1 MLLGGRAGFVGVNPF
16 PIIGARIH
24 PPLLRADTLTR
35 DRLNAWLD
43 EAATGRVALV
53 VAEAGFGKTTLLGDW
68 ARNSERLTAWYRLD
82 PDDRDWLTFC
92 RHLVASGRELDP
104 EFAPD
109 TYALLLRLGPGG
121 PTRADIEASL
131 VREYAEFGASHPQG
145 LTLIFDDYHVVDG
158 SDEVVPIVR
167 ALIDRTGPGFS
178 IVIAARSTPQLP
190 LGRLRARGAVSRI
203 SGEALCFD
211 VPETDRLFRDAY
223 RMPIDPDVV
232 DELVQRTEGWAA
244 LLSLVNVTLGEQSH
258 RDARTLVAQLSATE
272 GDLYDYLAEEVVVGL
287 DPALHSFLKRV
298 SVLTSIDAASACL
311 VTDDDAI
318 SVSESIAKAESIGLL
333 AKPDRESAHRF
344 HPLVRAFLLVQLV
357 ADIGEKRLLEM
368 HAKLGRSFEPTDW
381 ASSAWH
387 YRASGDPDA
396 AARVVD
402 SAIEEIFAA
411 GQFERARPFMDGSA
425 GSRDRPGALI
435 LRSRLELTRG
445 NHEQASALAHQAI
458 TLTPETPLASQ
469 ALLNA
474 SSIDGFGGIE
484 DASAQYAEE
493 ALRANQT
500 KSQQSIARATIAMWQ
515 AGRDGRLDLIAEGLR
530 DLVAEQDLAGHYRY
544 AGITRLNLAG
554 VLLWLGDVRDAASTA
569 ARAQVDLGGFA
580 SGSAEYAAA
589 VAAEAKSV
597 ARLGHLD
604 RAEALI
610 AAVLDLPSRLGR
622 DEACAEAAEI
632 KVDFGDVES
641 AASLLGLGARSKHV
655 AQYANLVGGGL
666 ALRRGDL
673 SAAAS
678 FARELVVAPCT
689 DIAGLMR
696 GQVLRTRAAV
706 LSMDPEADRELEAL
720 QQLATAQRSRPGAIT
735 ADLLRAVIR
744 DESIHSEVVRLHPD
758 ETYVLSQLAEEISHS
773 LHKLSPEASDAVRA
787 EALRR
792 PARWATALRLCLECA
807 RFGHTS
813 RD

>member
-167 ALIDRTGPGFS
+167 AMVDRTGPGFS

-258 RDARTLVAQLSATE
+258 RDARTLVAQLSATK

-344 HPLVRAFLLVQLV
+344 PP
-357 ADIGEKRLLEM
+357 IGKSL
-368 HAKLGRSFEPTDW
+368 S
-381 ASSAWH
+381 
-387 YRASGDPDA
+387 
-396 AARVVD
+396 
-402 SAIEEIFAA
+402 
-411 GQFERARPFMDGSA
+411 
-425 GSRDRPGALI
+425 PGAVG
-435 LRSRLELTRG
+435 RRHRR
-445 NHEQASALAHQAI
+445 
-458 TLTPETPLASQ
+458 
-469 ALLNA
+469 
-474 SSIDGFGGIE
+474 
-484 DASAQYAEE
+484 E
-493 ALRANQT
+493 AAP
-500 KSQQSIARATIAMWQ
+500 
-515 AGRDGRLDLIAEGLR
+515 
-530 DLVAEQDLAGHYRY
+530 
-544 AGITRLNLAG
+544 
-554 VLLWLGDVRDAASTA
+554 RDARK
-569 ARAQVDLGGFA
+569 AR
-580 SGSAEYAAA
+580 
-589 VAAEAKSV
+589 
-597 ARLGHLD
+597 
-604 RAEALI
+604 
-610 AAVLDLPSRLGR
+610 
-622 DEACAEAAEI
+622 
-632 KVDFGDVES
+632 
-641 AASLLGLGARSKHV
+641 
-655 AQYANLVGGGL
+655 
-666 ALRRGDL
+666 
-673 SAAAS
+673 
-678 FARELVVAPCT
+678 
-689 DIAGLMR
+689 
-696 GQVLRTRAAV
+696 
-706 LSMDPEADRELEAL
+706 
-720 QQLATAQRSRPGAIT
+720 
-735 ADLLRAVIR
+735 
-744 DESIHSEVVRLHPD
+744 
-758 ETYVLSQLAEEISHS
+758 
-773 LHKLSPEASDAVRA
+773 
-787 EALRR
+787 
-792 PARWATALRLCLECA
+792 
-807 RFGHTS
+807 
-813 RD
+813 